1 MDNLHGAMRRAH
13 GAGGLDAMPSDSLAR
28 LDANLIVALDVLLEE
43 RNVSRAAR
51 RLRVSQPAAS
61 HMLRRLRELL
71 GDPLLIRS
79 GGKMVP
85 TTRALALAGPVRA
98 GLTQL
103 ERALSSPEDFD
114 PSRDEA
120 TLRVA
125 VLDIFATTLV
135 PRLVKEIAQSGPRL
149 RLEVT
154 ALDMARSWEQLRAGI
169 MDAAIIGPWD
179 IPSDMLGEPLFDEHL
194 RCLVRADHPI
204 LDPAVPVTAA
214 RYCAFPQAVF
224 RITGDGGHPIDAAL
238 AAQGLSRRVVARLP
252 FFQSAGEVAATT
264 DVIVNLPASLART
277 LTARDPGL
285 VSFLPPLPAPI
296 CYRVSLVWPRAL
308 DQAAPQR
315 WLRSRLC
322 ASAAALVDAVGAASG
337 QLQRVVPH

>member
-1 MDNLHGAMRRAH
+1 MIERPTSNAVTGQNTWVRSAGTAKVDNK
-13 GAGGLDAMPSDSLAR
+13 GGFGFVGR
-28 LDANLIVALDVLLEE
+28 YGTV
-43 RNVSRAAR
+43 
-51 RLRVSQPAAS
+51 Q
-61 HMLRRLRELL
+61 
-71 GDPLLIRS
+71 
-79 GGKMVP
+79 
-85 TTRALALAGPVRA
+85 
-98 GLTQL
+98 
-103 ERALSSPEDFD
+103 
-114 PSRDEA
+114 
-120 TLRVA
+120 
-125 VLDIFATTLV
+125 VLDTSRPDELYPDETRV
-135 PRLVKEIAQSGPRL
+135 PDRLVKEIAQSGPRL

-224 RITGDGGHPIDAAL
+224 RITGEGGHPIDAAL

-264 DVIVNLPASLART
+264 DVIVNLPASLAHT